1 MDRKVSQE
9 ELDQLIEDATY
20 LQDEA
25 EALKYVIDEVPYNE
39 RPPERHSI
47 AEMLLLIDHAQLTYY
62 RPILEEAVGN
72 PRPTHLDNFDHF
84 KETFE
89 PDEEKLKDIQKLLSK
104 LAKHRAGVINTIKN
118 ISLIDWETIIYKDK
132 QQLLLFNFIQEMI
145 HLDREQ
151 FKKIADL
158 VMIFNAEKQNKREI
172 EKRQSM
178 QNPPSKEK

>member
-1 MDRKVSQE
+1 MDGKVSQE
-9 ELDQLIEDATY
+9 ELDQLIEDAAY

-39 RPPERHSI
+39 RPPERYSI
-47 AEMLLLIDHAQLTYY
+47 AEMLLLIDHAQLSYY
-62 RPILEEAVGN
+62 RPVLEEAVGN
-72 PRPTHLDNFDHF
+72 PRPTHLNNFTHF

-89 PDEEKLKDIQKLLSK
+89 PDEEKLRDIQKLLSR

-118 ISLIDWETIIYKDK
+118 ISLIDWETVLYNGE

-145 HLDREQ
+145 RFDREQ

-158 VMIFNAEKQNKREI
+158 VMVFNAEKQNKREI
-172 EKRQSM
+172 ERRQSM
-178 QNPPSKEK
+178 QNPPSKNK

>member
-1 MDRKVSQE
+1 MDREVSQE
-9 ELDQLIEDATY
+9 ELNQLIEDAAY

-25 EALKYVIDEVPYNE
+25 ESLKYVIDEVPYNE
-39 RPPERHSI
+39 RPPEQYSI

-62 RPILEEAVGN
+62 RPVLEEAVGD
-72 PRPTHLDNFDHF
+72 PRPTHLDNFAPF

-104 LAKHRAGVINTIKN
+104 LAKHRAGVISTIKS
-118 ISLIDWETIIYKDK
+118 ISLIDWESIIYKNN

-145 HLDREQ
+145 RFDREQ

-158 VMIFNAEKQNKREI
+158 VMIFNTGKQHKREI
-172 EKRQSM
+172 EKRRSI
-178 QNPPSKEK
+178 QNPPSQNK